1 MYRCDTGYASV
12 GSVSRIRA
20 IVISPL
26 RQMRYSSEQFEAEN
40 RPTKQSERQM
50 SRLFRALVIV
60 LLAASCGGGSG
71 TSAPRNLDNACSIL
85 QQRPGYLK
93 AFRAAERKW
102 GVPVHVQMA
111 SMYQESKFKSDARTP
126 FRYALGV
133 IPMGRQSSAFG
144 YSQALDGTWKEYQ
157 DDQGR
162 RGARRNNIRD
172 ASDFMGWYM
181 AESNRRLG
189 ISLNDARSQYLAYH
203 EGRTG
208 FARGSYN
215 RKAWLLRVAD
225 EVAARSVM
233 YQGQLAGCRR
243 LR

>member
-1 MYRCDTGYASV
+1 M
-12 GSVSRIRA
+12 SRI
-20 IVISPL
+20 
-26 RQMRYSSEQFEAEN
+26 
-40 RPTKQSERQM
+40 
-50 SRLFRALVIV
+50 FRALVIV

-85 QQRPGYLK
+85 QQRPGYNR

-144 YSQALDGTWKEYQ
+144 YSQALDGTWQEYL
-157 DDQGR
+157 DDQG

-181 AESNRRLG
+181 AETNRRLG
-189 ISLNDARSQYLAYH
+189 ISLGDARNQYLAYH

-208 FARGSYN
+208 YARGSYN
-215 RKAWLLRVAD
+215 SKAWLLRVAD
-225 EVAARSVM
+225 EIAARSVL
-233 YQGQLAGCRR
+233 YRGQLASCSR
-243 LR
+243 LT